1 MLSRAMKD
9 SGVEWIGEI
18 PKEWK
23 LRKLKYL
30 LEERNEKNSPV
41 KTKDILSLSV
51 QRGVFPYSEKVGG
64 GNKAKEDLTA
74 YKLTYPG
81 DIVINS
87 MNILAGAVGLSKY
100 FGAVSP
106 VYYTLFADDE
116 NINIDYYYSLFLT
129 KEFQKS
135 LLGLGNGIMMKESDN
150 GKLNTIRMRIP
161 LDKLLSLKLPVPS
174 LEEQNRIT
182 KYVNEKIVLVDKILS
197 DTQQSIIELKKYKQ
211 SLITETVTKGLDKNA
226 EMKDSG
232 VEWIGEIPS
241 ERMIYR
247 VKNLFFLKG
256 RIGWQ
261 GLTSNEYKTEGPHLI
276 TGTDFKEGRIN
287 WKSTVRISEERF
299 LEAPEIHIKNRDLLI
314 TKDGTIGKVAIVED
328 APEKVSLNSGVLLI
342 RCQKKQVV
350 EIKYFYYILLSD
362 LFWKWYR
369 LNDLGAS
376 TIKHLYQGQFYNF
389 SFPLPCKKEQQQ
401 VVDFLEEK
409 TSKIDSLIKDKEQII
424 KEYEDY
430 KKSLIYEYVTGKKQ
444 V

>member
-1 MLSRAMKD
+1 MLTREMKD
-9 SGVEWIGEI
+9 SGVEWIGEVPRDWEI
-18 PKEWK
+18 STISREYSSRVEKVSDFQYKPLSVTKNGIVPQLENAAK
-23 LRKLKYL
+23 SANHNDRKLVL
-30 LEERNEKNSPV
+30 KN
-41 KTKDILSLSV
+41 D
-51 QRGVFPYSEKVGG
+51 F
-64 GNKAKEDLTA
+64 
-74 YKLTYPG
+74 
-81 DIVINS
+81 VINS
-87 MNILAGAVGLSKY
+87 RSDRKMSSGVSVEDGSVSLINTVIYSDSILPEYSNYLLKNYS
-100 FGAVSP
+100 
-106 VYYTLFADDE
+106 FAE
-116 NINIDYYYSLFLT
+116 
-129 KEFQKS
+129 EFYRW
-135 LLGLGNGIMMKESDN
+135 GTGIVADLWSTNWEKMK
-150 GKLNTIRMRIP
+150 KIAI
-161 LDKLLSLKLPVPS
+161 PVP
-174 LEEQNRIT
+174 QIDNQ
-182 KYVNEKIVLVDKILS
+182 KKIVDVLESKVKVIDTILLN
-197 DTQQSIIELKKYKQ
+197 TQQSITELKKYKQ
-211 SLITETVTKGLDKNA
+211 SLITEAVTKGIDKDA

-232 VEWIGEIPS
+232 VEWIGEMPS

-261 GLTSNEYKTEGPHLI
+261 GLTSNEYKTEGPHLV

-342 RCQKKQVV
+342 RCQKKQVI

-376 TIKHLYQGQFYNF
+376 TIKHLYQGQFNNF

-401 VVDFLEEK
+401 IVDFLDEK
-409 TSKIDSLIKDKEQII
+409 TSRIDSLIKDKEEIFR
-424 KEYEDY
+424 EYEEY